1 MHGQKTQQQFIELRV
16 QGRSYARIAEELHHS
31 INAARCRNGAETVQF
46 SPRQSLEIEE
56 TLALC
61 ELWMT
66 EARQSF
72 ARYQQFQ
79 PHRRVSLGLA
89 ARLIGLAL
97 CREVEH

>member
-1 MHGQKTQQQFIELRV
+1 MAGQPPLAPEIFDAAVVQRLWVESADRERLHAELDAAV
-16 QGRSYARIAEELHHS
+16 AKVYGSTTDRSELHRS
-31 INAARCRNGAETVQF
+31 TNAAQ
-46 SPRQSLEIEE
+46 
-56 TLALC
+56 C

-89 ARLIGLAL
+89 V